1 MEALQC
7 DGCDYRAE
15 TYDDLKAH
23 IQDVHTVFLPHVEAS
38 EEDIGQPRSVTPT
51 QDSET
56 DVNSLPTVKTELGS
70 PVEAS
75 AQNSFQPG
83 SSNFINN
90 SSVLYGH
97 HVNQHPKPA
106 NKFFQCKYC
115 VRYFRSRSLL
125 NEHTRKIHGQVEGA
139 LFGGEPSDMAP
150 PPSPSNFN
158 ILLHEGFGKVF
169 ACRYCTYKSP
179 RRARII
185 KHQKLCHRSSLK
197 GQETLGDVTVDAVER
212 SILEAQVKPLTKSR
226 GSFCCEWCGYHTSRR
241 ERWCDHLMK
250 KHRNL
255 LAQGLVK
262 IISSLRQQQSGSSPS
277 QTQTKSQEMEKTSPN
292 SNYLPLKAAGR
303 EMSSAQYPSLQGSME
318 GSPSKQ
324 GPPVVPRF
332 APIKIKFPFQ
342 KTKGKATPDPEEAA
356 MTGRSSFGMAEMNV
370 ANSALETSSLLSDER
385 STSDEEE
392 QPDVDEMD
400 SLASQ
405 SSEGSGKKLLSVGNT
420 KLLETKGIPF
430 RKYMNRFQCPFCSF
444 LTMHRRS
451 ISRHIE
457 NIHLSGRTIVHKC
470 NLCSFTCT
478 TAQKLVAHKQSHSSE
493 WETVSSAN
501 SSIAP
506 LNDSLVSV
514 DVNQNQAV
522 NGEKPVLMGESKQQ
536 YPYKCTMCS
545 YSTVTLK
552 GLRVHQQHKHSF
564 CDNALLAASEDGSD
578 TLQDTGSQFE
588 ALPSP
593 GIVKTQTSI
602 LGSTSKN
609 SFLFKKGKRLVSD
622 SPLDLSPAK
631 KRTRIDEIAN
641 NLQSKISQANQQANE
656 VESVIA
662 MEDAEEECE
671 GEEEEEEE
679 DDDEEEEEDDVELD
693 ADGELDEEEGKV
705 DHLMDMQNYSYS
717 GHQMWVEGTDGIHK
731 EDGYGPV
738 DQDYPVSNSAE
749 IELTLSDDEDFYST
763 SNRVGHCD
771 GASRK
776 QGGGAAYKKSNS
788 ENRDTF
794 QESSEAGEDSG
805 KTYYCKH
812 CNFSNKV
819 ARSVSTHYQRM
830 HPYIKYSFRY
840 IEDPT
845 DHSAVYRC
853 LECFVEYAEF
863 EDLRQ
868 HYAQFHPEAQNILN
882 FHQANLIYRCRFC
895 SYTSPNVRSLM
906 PHYQRMHPTVKINN
920 SMIFSS
926 YVVQQ
931 TGDTNAESQTL
942 REILNSGVK
951 NIGASSASNHAASS
965 SPTNAN
971 SPKGMSPQQGESS
984 MISAVVYN
992 CDVCSFSS
1000 PNMHSVLV
1008 HYQRKHPEE
1017 KASYFRIQ
1025 KTMRVV
1031 SVQNPALNAHKAT
1044 EASSVI
1050 PANNTPMAPQ
1060 PAEFEQLY
1068 YCKHCV
1074 YSNRSVVGVLV
1085 HYQKRHPEVKVTAK
1099 YIKQAPP
1106 TPALKKT
1113 MEELQI
1119 TPARP
1124 IMSQPLSQ
1132 VGKKSF
1138 EVGGQQRVIDKG
1150 EGEMMFFCQHCNYG
1164 NRTVKGVVIHYR
1176 KKHRDI
1182 KATAELVRQHTAAVR
1197 SQRERATNNQ
1207 GSSCTLLPGVQQET
1221 EAEQLRFFKCRHCSY
1236 TAHYLYAV
1244 RKHLKKQHPSVKA
1257 TVTTILRWAYQDGV
1271 VTAGYHCEWC
1281 IYSHQ
1286 EPSGLL
1292 IHYQKR
1298 HPEHPVDYT
1307 YISSKLWAG
1316 PDPSA
1321 NPSQIALIDLKHYK
1335 CRDCEFEAASIWD
1348 ITNHYQALHPWAVSG
1363 DESVLLDI
1371 ILGKDTLEQ
1380 NNPTAHDYAALD
1392 CLNAPESGSLEDELP
1407 AKDTIPSL
1415 LKDVPAN
1422 SSSSGSQYQCKVCKS
1437 EYNNLHGLLTHYGKK
1452 HPGVKVKAAE
1462 FALEKDEKP
1471 STLYKC
1477 RHCPYVNTR
1486 IHGVL
1491 THYQKRHP
1499 SIKVTADDFMNEAE
1513 KLPDGQSNDLEEMTK
1528 VPKQGFGAYRCK
1540 LCPYAHGSLEKLK
1553 VHYEKYHRQPAI
1565 DMFTESAAEVM
1576 ESKEPNTSED
1586 YKDDA
1591 KSITEVKSSSPSPTP
1606 HSFLSGCSE
1615 LSTLFKCQLCK
1626 YFCSSRKGIARHY
1639 RNKHNNV
1646 RAQPE
1651 GKNNIFRCALCAYTH
1666 PLRKGLAAHYQKRHD
1681 IDSYYTHCLAAS
1693 KTMIN
1698 KKPEKL
1704 ILPIETKP
1712 ESPPLSEEL
1721 RRAVE
1726 KKKCSLCSF
1735 QTYTKK
1741 GLVSH
1746 YMKRH
1751 PGVYPRK
1758 QYVSKY
1764 NGYFTVVYSDDKG
1777 GEVKNEASGVE
1788 AAAVTEGKPK
1798 GCLPFKC
1805 VKCFQLSFNTA
1816 ELLSLHYL
1824 DHHSRDLKLDFT
1836 LLPGSTRSH
1845 SPTYECNHCNEKI
1858 LSTLELSAHL
1868 TRHNEHF
1875 SRRARLHR
1883 EKMGPE
1889 GEAQL
1894 KREAPPRESWME
1906 GEPQPE
1912 VEVQPVEEQ
1921 KAEDKVQPDGEPHP
1935 QAKTPE
1941 GEEGNLKEENL
1952 NEENLTDDNQNK
1964 EENLK
1969 EERPESTESED
1980 SNKKQSADAQ
1990 ASSPVSLLKERN
2002 VVGYKCS
2009 FCFEVHPTPRA
2020 ISNHLR
2026 KHVAFGESLDNVH
2039 TGEEGL
2045 RSHERSHTASALF
2058 SREGKHHC
2066 QYCLFA
2072 TAFRQNLERHMQNQ
2086 HGHQKPFRCKLC
2098 SFKTSF
2104 ISGLKSHIQRA
2115 HAVESTY
2122 SCSYCSF
2129 STMMVKQLKQH
2140 TLKVH
2145 GHVLAVSKHHTDL
2158 PAAFSSGNNARQT
2171 EFQAEGAAESDD
2183 PTFLKF
2189 PSIRSKDSSYSEP
2202 PDVQQQ
2208 LNHYQTAAMA
2218 RNRSSPIPVPS
2229 PNACSDQMT
2238 KGYFSCEF
2246 CQFNS
2251 EYIQSM
2257 RRHYRDRHCGK
2268 KLYKCKDC
2276 PFFTGFRSTFSM
2288 HVEGSHTAPLV
2299 EGPKDLRC
2307 PLCLYHTKYKS
2318 SMIDHIVLHREERV
2332 VPIEICRSKLSR
2344 HLRGIVFRCDK
2355 CTFTCSTDEALQQ
2368 HMEKHKEIKPYKCQL
2383 CYYESRIKE
2392 DLENHLQEEHKVIRN
2407 FELVGRVNLDQLD
2420 SKDKEWF
2427 SSEEEA
2433 KEEEKN
2439 NVVEQ
2444 RGIEACPGSGARIY
2458 NEKRFP
2464 CEFCGRT
2471 FARGFDWERHI
2482 QRHSMALDESNH
2494 QEREACPATEN
2505 SGEENNTT
2513 PSGMEEQLD
2522 SANNTE
2528 TEITYQESPYCPI
2541 SIALI
2546 KENSQD
2552 PDTETKNKESEL
2564 C

>member
-38 EEDIGQPRSVTPT
+38 EEDIGQPRSLTPT
-51 QDSET
+51 LDSEA
-56 DVNSLPTVKTELGS
+56 DISSLPTVKTELGS
-70 PVEAS
+70 PVETP
-75 AQNSFQPG
+75 AQNSYQPG
-83 SSNFINN
+83 SSNFITN
-90 SSVLYGH
+90 SSVLYSH

-125 NEHTRKIHGQVEGA
+125 GEHTRKIHGQIEGP
-139 LFGGEPSDMAP
+139 LFGGESSDMAP
-150 PPSPSNFN
+150 PPSPSSFHV
-158 ILLHEGFGKVF
+158 LLHEGFGKVF

-185 KHQKLCHRSSLK
+185 KHQKLCHRSTMK
-197 GQETLGDVTVDAVER
+197 VQDQLGDVPVDAVER

-277 QTQTKSQEMEKTSPN
+277 QTKSQQSDSEKTSPN
-292 SNYLPLKAAGR
+292 SNYLPLTAGGG
-303 EMSSAQYPSLQGSME
+303 EMPCAQYQAMKGSME

-324 GPPVVPRF
+324 SPTSTPRF

-342 KTKGKATPDPEEAA
+342 KTKPKAVPDPDDAA
-356 MTGRSSFGMAEMNV
+356 LTDRPSFGMADLSLP
-370 ANSALETSSLLSDER
+370 NSSLETSSLLSDDR
-385 STSDEEE
+385 SSSDEEE
-392 QPDVDEMD
+392 QLDMDEMD

-405 SSEGSGKKLLSVGNT
+405 GSEGSGKKLLSIGNT

-478 TAQKLVAHKQSHSSE
+478 TAQKLAAHKQCHSSE

-501 SSIAP
+501 SSAVT
-506 LNDSLVSV
+506 LNDSLVTV
-514 DVNQNQAV
+514 DVNQNQTV
-522 NGEKPVLMGESKQQ
+522 NGEKPAAMCDSKQQ

-564 CDNALLAASEDGSD
+564 CDNALLAASEEMGDA
-578 TLQDTGSQFE
+578 LQDSGSQFE

-609 SFLFKKGKRLVSD
+609 SFLFKKGKRLASD

-641 NLQSKISQANQQANE
+641 NLQSKISQANQQASE
-656 VESVIA
+656 VGSVIA
-662 MEDAEEECE
+662 VEDAEEE
-671 GEEEEEEE
+671 GDDEEEE
-679 DDDEEEEEDDVELD
+679 DEEEDEEEEDDVELD
-693 ADGELDEEEGKV
+693 ADGELEEEEGKL

-717 GHQMWVEGTDGIHK
+717 GHQMWVEGTEGLHK
-731 EDGYGPV
+731 DAVYGSV
-738 DQDYPVSNSAE
+738 DQDYSVSNSAE
-749 IELTLSDDEDFYST
+749 IELTLSDDEDYYGT
-763 SNRVGHCD
+763 SNAAGHCD
-771 GASRK
+771 GAPRK
-776 QGGGAAYKKSNS
+776 LGGNGTYKKGNS
-788 ENRDTF
+788 ENRDGY
-794 QESSEAGEDSG
+794 QEGSETGEDSG
-805 KTYYCKH
+805 KTYSCKH

-931 TGDTNAESQTL
+931 TSESNAESQTL

-951 NIGASSASNHAASS
+951 SIGTPSSVPNLDAPTSPPNIK
-965 SPTNAN
+965 P
-971 SPKGMSPQQGESS
+971 PKSMSPQEGESS
-984 MISAVVYN
+984 MISAVVYS
-992 CDVCSFSS
+992 CDVCPFSS

-1031 SVQNPALNAHKAT
+1031 SVLNPAINAQNIT
-1044 EASSVI
+1044 EACPV
-1050 PANNTPMAPQ
+1050 TPPSNPPVAAQ

-1106 TPALKKT
+1106 TPALRKT

-1124 IMSQPLSQ
+1124 IMTQPTSQA
-1132 VGKKSF
+1132 GKKSY
-1138 EVGGQQRVIDKG
+1138 ETVVNISSQQRVTDKG

-1197 SQRERATNNQ
+1197 SQRERATNHH
-1207 GSSCTLLPGVQQET
+1207 GGGASTPLPSVQP
-1221 EAEQLRFFKCRHCSY
+1221 EAEVEQLRFFKCRHCSY

-1380 NNPTAHDYAALD
+1380 NNPTAHDYTAFD
-1392 CLNAPESGSLEDELP
+1392 SLNASESSQLEDELP
-1407 AKDTIPSL
+1407 LKVSMPSL
-1415 LKDVPAN
+1415 LREPPVTPAP
-1422 SSSSGSQYQCKVCKS
+1422 SSSPYQCKVCKS

-1499 SIKVTADDFMNEAE
+1499 TIKVTADDFMNEAE
-1513 KLPDGQSNDLEEMTK
+1513 KLPDGQSTDLEEMIK

-1565 DMFTESAAEVM
+1565 DIFTESATETM
-1576 ESKEPNTSED
+1576 EPQQPDASEE
-1586 YKDDA
+1586 YRDDA
-1591 KSITEVKSSSPSPTP
+1591 APITEVNPRPPSPTP
-1606 HSFLSGCSE
+1606 QHFVSGCAE

-1693 KTMIN
+1693 KTIIT

-1764 NGYFTVVYSDDKG
+1764 NGYFTVVYSDDKADE
-1777 GEVKNEASGVE
+1777 EVKEEVTNIETV
-1788 AAAVTEGKPK
+1788 AVVEGKPK
-1798 GCLPFKC
+1798 GWLPFKC
-1805 VKCFQLSFNTA
+1805 IKCFQLSFNTA
-1816 ELLSLHYL
+1816 ELLCMHYV
-1824 DHHSRDLKLDFT
+1824 DHHSRELKLDFT

-1845 SPTYECNHCNEKI
+1845 SPTYECNHCNDKI
-1858 LSTLELSAHL
+1858 LSTLELSVHL
-1868 TRHNEHF
+1868 TRHNERLG
-1875 SRRARLHR
+1875 RRARLHR
-1883 EKMGPE
+1883 EKMAPQGENRPDGESQPKSEPQSEGEVQAEVVPPPE
-1889 GEAQL
+1889 GEVQ
-1894 KREAPPRESWME
+1894 PE
-1906 GEPQPE
+1906 GEPPA
-1912 VEVQPVEEQ
+1912 EVQMQPAEE
-1921 KAEDKVQPDGEPHP
+1921 EEKV
-1935 QAKTPE
+1935 
-1941 GEEGNLKEENL
+1941 KEENL
-1952 NEENLTDDNQNK
+1952 NEEILKDENQNQ

-1969 EERPESTESED
+1969 EEGPESTALED
-1980 SNKKQSADAQ
+1980 SNKKQSADVQ
-1990 ASSPVSLLKERN
+1990 ASSPVSMDKERN

-2026 KHVAFGESLDNVH
+2026 KHVAFGESLDTVR
-2039 TGEEGL
+2039 TGEEKDGETTSVSSAEKLSEDLPGGVHKPQSLEVEEDATGVDATLGGYPCSQCDRILMSLQGL

-2098 SFKTSF
+2098 SFKTAF

-2115 HAVESTY
+2115 HA
-2122 SCSYCSF
+2122 
-2129 STMMVKQLKQH
+2129 
-2140 TLKVH
+2140 
-2145 GHVLAVSKHHTDL
+2145 
-2158 PAAFSSGNNARQT
+2158 
-2171 EFQAEGAAESDD
+2171 D
-2183 PTFLKF
+2183 PTFLKC

-2218 RNRSSPIPVPS
+2218 RNRSSPILVPS
-2229 PNACSDQMT
+2229 PTAPSDQMS

-2288 HVEGSHTAPLV
+2288 HVEGSHTAPPV

-2332 VPIEICRSKLSR
+2332 VPIEVCRSKLSR

-2355 CTFTCSTDEALQQ
+2355 CTFTSSSDETLQQ
-2368 HMEKHKEIKPYKCQL
+2368 HMEKHKEMKPYKCQL

-2420 SKDKEWF
+2420 FKDKEWF

-2433 KEEEKN
+2433 REEEKGHI
-2439 NVVEQ
+2439 VEQ
-2444 RGIEACPGSGARIY
+2444 RGIEVCPGSGARIY

-2482 QRHSMALDESNH
+2482 QRHSMALGENNH
-2494 QEREACPATEN
+2494 QEHETCPATEN
-2505 SGEENNTT
+2505 SREENNTT
-2513 PSGMEEQLD
+2513 PLRMEEQLD
-2522 SANNTE
+2522 SADNMKTE
-2528 TEITYQESPYCPI
+2528 VTYQEAPSCPI
-2541 SIALI
+2541 SLALI

-2552 PDTETKNKESEL
+2552 LDTETKNKESEL